1 MKMREMKSMGNSG
14 KNKNRLVA
22 VMAFVIVIMAA
33 VLVYSFALEPTFNGY
48 VVSKQIEAQDIVLS
62 SLISQIQQNG
72 YVQIPVGEEVLT
84 LVPYQEPT
92 GQPAEQ
98 EVVQ

>member
-1 MKMREMKSMGNSG
+1 MKMREMKSMENSG
-14 KNKNRLVA
+14 RNKNRLVA

-62 SLISQIQQNG
+62 SLIGQIQQNG

-84 LVPYQEPT
+84 LVPYQEP
-92 GQPAEQ
+92 AEQ
-98 EVVQ
+98 EVAQ